1 MKTKMLRR
9 LFLFLFILSSLQ
21 SFAKDV
27 TLLISQVPRQVGY
40 AFTIG
45 RLSAMQVVED
55 YQLFDQIKVY
65 GSEGEIG
72 TFSTNHGHYVSFKFV
87 GGGSPT
93 YYNDRQVSWS
103 ESLELAF
110 YSAWNENKLSAFV
123 INRGTGYVYLVDLES
138 DAIVASF
145 PIKITGGQA
154 LSMCIY
160 VFSGGLSITAY
171 HGIVINLDGEFTHYK
186 ELPTTSVNT
195 PEMKKNYQEGIFNMK
210 GQKVESMEPGINI
223 LVDKDGKTTKVLSPR

>member
-9 LFLFLFILSSLQ
+9 LFLFVFILSSLR
-21 SFAKDV
+21 SFANDV
-27 TLLISQVPRQVGY
+27 TLVISQVPRQVGY

-93 YYNDRQVSWS
+93 YYNDRQVSWN
-103 ESLELAF
+103 ESLGIAF

-123 INRGTGYVYLVDLES
+123 INRANGYVYLVDLES

-145 PIKITGGQA
+145 PIKINGSQA
-154 LSMCIY
+154 LSLSIY
-160 VFSGGLSITAY
+160 VFSGGLNITAY
-171 HGIVINLDGEFTHYK
+171 HAIVINSEGETTHYK
-186 ELPTTSVNT
+186 ELPTTSVNA
-195 PEMKKNYQEGIFNMK
+195 PEMKKTHQEGIFNMK
-210 GQKVESMEPGINI
+210 GQKVESLEPGINI